1 MGTWPRGRGT
11 HKAGR
16 TAPRDRL
23 SSGQEVPAVV
33 GASPLRDM
41 PCCRPARPVLR
52 RARPRDAAIQQ
63 PHPSRLLRTSGKGG
77 KAGTA
82 RVDASK
88 GSRHRRV
95 AAATARTVGARSEAT
110 AASPARGR
118 LPHPRSPRGVARCSA
133 PVWPSLRMTGRG
145 SVVAPLG
152 PSRRRPAPTLPL
164 PAPQDEREEAFSQ
177 TRPGAKACGG
187 LEGLRYI
194 PRLRP
199 VVVAQYGGRERRR
212 LTRSFETPPALTI
225 HPRLLRTSGKGARS
239 TSGRMLRQALATGES
254 LRRQHERAGG
264 GGAHSW
270 RPDRRL
276 QRGHSRVGRGTPRLQ
291 EPDWERITVD

>member
-1 MGTWPRGRGT
+1 
-11 HKAGR
+11 
-16 TAPRDRL
+16 
-23 SSGQEVPAVV
+23 
-33 GASPLRDM
+33 M

-63 PHPSRLLRTSGKGG
+63 PHPSRLLRTSEKGG

-82 RVDASK
+82 RVDAST

-152 PSRRRPAPTLPL
+152 PSRRRPA
-164 PAPQDEREEAFSQ
+164 
-177 TRPGAKACGG
+177 RPF
-187 LEGLRYI
+187 
-194 PRLRP
+194 P
-199 VVVAQYGGRERRR
+199 
-212 LTRSFETPPALTI
+212 S
-225 HPRLLRTSGKGARS
+225 RLLRTSGKKRS
-239 TSGRMLRQALATGES
+239 RRRRLSVQATGGLKGAPLHSS
-254 LRRQHERAGG
+254 LLSAPSFLLTTPINVSAGF
-264 GGAHSW
+264 
-270 RPDRRL
+270 PL
-276 QRGHSRVGRGTPRLQ
+276 RGNVVGQ
-291 EPDWERITVD
+291 FMYVNSYN